1 MFKAQNGL
9 TEEDII
15 ILDPYWNE
23 DTVEPLRKQGREDDL
38 ICPVCK
44 QPVQVRAGRKKRWH
58 FAHKDLSNC
67 PLKHESPN
75 VLQARVLLYS
85 WLQAKLGEKVTVE
98 KHFPGTDLPRPLDC
112 YVELTGD
119 QKIGYWIL
127 ERGLRDRWTL
137 QHTLS
142 HLGIS
147 IIWVPLKDMLKVDEE
162 DEGAVHLTPTERD
175 IAFSSDY
182 NQLYSHFDS
191 ALSYLDADEKM
202 VLTLR
207 GLNCVHLPQ
216 KYRFD
221 FKLENDLNQMLFFPQ
236 TGELVHP
243 GEHERLEALREEVKE
258 QERIR
263 EIEEKE
269 RRVEERKR
277 QEEVEKQRQRIFSQ
291 VAKQTA
297 HKHNFIPKPP
307 PAPKPPK
314 KEKKESES
322 YSYLDK
328 PYLCRVCGAMTV
340 NWTSLDMGSNT
351 CICSRECLAKSHEE
365 GR

>member
-1 MFKAQNGL
+1 MFKAQDGL

-23 DTVEPLRKQGREDDL
+23 DTIEPLRKQGRDDNL

-67 PLKHESPN
+67 PLKQESPN

-98 KHFPGTDLPRPLDC
+98 KHFPGADLPRPVDC
-112 YVELTGD
+112 YVELSSD

-137 QHTLS
+137 QNTLS
-142 HLGIS
+142 HMGVS
-147 IIWVPLKDMLKVDEE
+147 IVWVPLKDMLKVDEE
-162 DEGAVHLTPTERD
+162 DDGSVHLTPTERD

-191 ALSYLDADEKM
+191 ALSYLDVDKKT

-221 FKLENDLNQMLFFPQ
+221 FKLKNDLNQILFVPQ

-243 GEHERLEALREEVKE
+243 GEHERL
-258 QERIR
+258 
-263 EIEEKE
+263 IEKDNNSIDELYG
-269 RRVEERKR
+269 
-277 QEEVEKQRQRIFSQ
+277 F
-291 VAKQTA
+291 
-297 HKHNFIPKPP
+297 HFLPP
-307 PAPKPPK
+307 PTTGYIKNIISRPKDK
-314 KEKKESES
+314 KRREFTRHYYYRLQSKNSEEQLK
-322 YSYLDK
+322 SYLLFLDK
-328 PYLCRVCGAMTV
+328 HG
-340 NWTSLDMGSNT
+340 
-351 CICSRECLAKSHEE
+351 
-365 GR
+365 